1 MAGDMGIAILGL
13 LAVFMLSKKNGVSLP
28 GGWGPA
34 PTPQISIFLEG
45 YLDAP
50 ERVGAPSAPYVR
62 LPGVKPGIPRP
73 LNGGLGVIPP
83 PSGLRWI
90 GRKTRG
96 GVTIPSGLKPIP
108 VTKEIIAHFT
118 RSEEPHKEWEAGKTP
133 GGVTIPSGIKPIPV
147 TAEILA
153 RYARRE

>member
-1 MAGDMGIAILGL
+1 MVTVAGDAGIAILV
-13 LAVFMLSKKNGVSLP
+13 LAVLLMLSKKNGINGLP
-28 GGWGPA
+28 GNGITPS
-34 PTPQISIFLEG
+34 PQITINLEG

-50 ERVGAPSAPYVR
+50 ERAGELSVGGNGAVVTPYVR
-62 LPGVKPGIPRP
+62 LPGVMPGIPRP

-83 PSGLRWI
+83 PRGLRWI

-96 GVTIPSGLKPIP
+96 GVTIPSGIKPIP

-118 RSEEPHKEWEAGKTP
+118 RSEEPEKEWEAGKTP

-147 TAEILA
+147 
-153 RYARRE
+153 